1 MPKTAWLHIIIE
13 ATFYFYSCGW
23 LRHAAGEA
31 KIREFGP
38 AEHENLD
45 YNLGLNTCVSAAVP
59 SQEFKPKIQ
68 EFLEFLAQEFGF

>member
-31 KIREFGP
+31 KIREIGP

-45 YNLGLNTCVSAAVP
+45 NLGLNTCVSAAVP
-59 SQEFKPKIQ
+59 SQEFRPKIH